1 MNDDEDPVS
10 RKRRLAKERQQ
21 RYRARQTP
29 QSKAKIRVLDAE
41 AHQQRTTQMSVE
53 ELQIFHAFHAASQQ
67 RYVYRLTPQHLEA
80 FHTSI
85 AASQRHRIEQ
95 MSPHELQ
102 LHRETNAASQ
112 RHRVEQMS
120 PNELQLHRE
129 TNAASQRHRV
139 EQMSPNELQ
148 LHRAANAISQR
159 LARDRAG
166 EAVRNEAIN
175 FNETQ
180 FDQHDCGEFDVLCT
194 SCRSRNFAAE
204 QPSDGLFT
212 SCCRKG
218 KVMLPKPIDIHGN
231 TLEYPDFLKSLM
243 SDTANPDR
251 QNFRQHIRSYNSAV
265 CFASMAAKIFDLL
278 MYRIFLWLSNVI
290 LFLLTIFIITG
301 AVF

>member
-1 MNDDEDPVS
+1 MSLNMNDDEDPVS

-41 AHQQRTTQMSVE
+41 AHQQRTAQMSVE
-53 ELQIFHAFHAASQQ
+53 ELQIFHASHAASQQ

-102 LHRETNAASQ
+102 LHRETNAAK
-112 RHRVEQMS
+112 E
-120 PNELQLHRE
+120 
-129 TNAASQRHRV
+129 RHRV

-243 SDTANPDR
+243 SDTSNPDR

-265 CFASMAAKIFDLL
+265 SFASMGA
-278 MYRIFLWLSNVI
+278 N
-290 LFLLTIFIITG
+290 IFICLYIIFFMVIKCHFVFVDYFYNNGRRILKLPSFLTG
-301 AVF
+301 YL

>member
-120 PNELQLHRE
+120 PNELQLHR
-129 TNAASQRHRV
+129 
-139 EQMSPNELQ
+139 
-148 LHRAANAISQR
+148 AANAISQR

-218 KVMLPKPIDIHGN
+218 KVMLPNQLTFTVIHLDIPI
-231 TLEYPDFLKSLM
+231 FLK
-243 SDTANPDR
+243 
-251 QNFRQHIRSYNSAV
+251 
-265 CFASMAAKIFDLL
+265 ASCQTRPIQIDKIFDN
-278 MYRIFLWLSNVI
+278 IFDHTTAQFLS
-290 LFLLTIFIITG
+290 LPWAQKFLICLYIEFFYG
-301 AVF
+301 YQMSFCFC

>member
-1 MNDDEDPVS
+1 
-10 RKRRLAKERQQ
+10 
-21 RYRARQTP
+21 
-29 QSKAKIRVLDAE
+29 
-41 AHQQRTTQMSVE
+41 
-53 ELQIFHAFHAASQQ
+53 
-67 RYVYRLTPQHLEA
+67 
-80 FHTSI
+80 
-85 AASQRHRIEQ
+85 
-95 MSPHELQ
+95 
-102 LHRETNAASQ
+102 
-112 RHRVEQMS
+112 
-120 PNELQLHRE
+120 
-129 TNAASQRHRV
+129 
-139 EQMSPNELQ
+139 MSPNELQ

-251 QNFRQHIRSYNSAV
+251 QKFLICLYIK
-265 CFASMAAKIFDLL
+265 F
-278 MYRIFLWLSNVI
+278 FLWLSNVI
-290 LFLLTIFIITG
+290 LFLLTIFIITV

>member
-1 MNDDEDPVS
+1 
-10 RKRRLAKERQQ
+10 
-21 RYRARQTP
+21 
-29 QSKAKIRVLDAE
+29 
-41 AHQQRTTQMSVE
+41 MS
-53 ELQIFHAFHAASQQ
+53 
-67 RYVYRLTPQHLEA
+67 
-80 FHTSI
+80 
-85 AASQRHRIEQ
+85 
-95 MSPHELQ
+95 
-102 LHRETNAASQ
+102 
-112 RHRVEQMS
+112 
-120 PNELQLHRE
+120 
-129 TNAASQRHRV
+129 
-139 EQMSPNELQ
+139 
-148 LHRAANAISQR
+148 
-159 LARDRAG
+159 

-175 FNETQ
+175 FNKTQ

-278 MYRIFLWLSNVI
+278 IYRIFLWLSNVI